1 MNDATKNLVDLAK
14 EMAKEDP
21 INFGELTI
29 NEDEVYEMFANTIIE
44 KIQESD
50 NAVITLV
57 VSVLHLTVENF
68 VLNLKLNNGLDYRR
82 I

>member
-1 MNDATKNLVDLAK
+1 MDEATQNLIDLAK

-29 NEDEVYEMFANTIIE
+29 NENEVYEMFATTIIE

-50 NAVITLV
+50 NAAITLA